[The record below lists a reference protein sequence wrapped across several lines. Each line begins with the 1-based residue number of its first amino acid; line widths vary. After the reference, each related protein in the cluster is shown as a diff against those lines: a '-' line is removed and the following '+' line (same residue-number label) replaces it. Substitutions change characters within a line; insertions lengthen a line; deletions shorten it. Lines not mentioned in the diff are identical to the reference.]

1 MDRNYSGFDILAALA
16 ELEKFG
22 IKLGLEATA
31 RLLAHLGN
39 PHLDLPAVHIAGTN
53 GKGSTG
59 AMLEAILIRAGYKVG
74 YYSSP
79 HLEKVNERFR
89 LNGQPIG
96 DEEFLLWLDRVWAW
110 AGRDYTF
117 FEFLTALAFAWFQS
131 KHRSGELDVA
141 ILETGLGGRFDST
154 NLCAP
159 LLGIITNVALD
170 HQAWLGPTLSKIAWD
185 KGGIIKPGVPLLH
198 GAAPPGRQVLEGIA
212 YACSAPVLALGRDI
226 RLRRREGTFSL
237 VGPGWRLPDLSTNL
251 PGIHQPANAALAAAA
266 ALSLNQYGFK
276 ISPQDVRQGLNQV
289 KWPGRLEKFRL
300 QGIDIWLDGAHN
312 PAAARA
318 LSQSLAR
325 MKTYRPGPLIMVL
338 GIMADKDLPAILKI
352 LLPLAGRVIFSQPRL
367 TRAAPVALLAG
378 QAARLKGPSP
388 PNRDAWLTRAD
399 MGQALQSALELAAR
413 AGDGWVL
420 VSGSLFTVGEA
431 RSWLVA
437 QGAEK

>member
-1 MDRNYSGFDILAALA
+1 MKRSCDILAALA

-59 AMLEAILIRAGYKVG
+59 AMLEAILIQAGYRVG

-89 LNGQPIG
+89 LNGRPI
-96 DEEFLLWLDRVWAW
+96 DDAELVPWLNRIWAL
-110 AGRDYTF
+110 AGREYTF

-131 KHRSGELDVA
+131 KRQSGELDAA

-159 LLGIITNVALD
+159 LLSIITNVALD
-170 HQAWLGPTLSKIAWD
+170 HQACLGATLSKIAWD
-185 KGGIIKPGVPLLH
+185 KGGIIKPGIPLLH

-212 YACSAPVLALGRDI
+212 HACSAPVLALGRDI
-226 RLRRREGTFSL
+226 RLRRREERFSL
-237 VGPGWRLPDLSTNL
+237 FGPGWRLSDLSTNL
-251 PGIHQPANAALAAAA
+251 PGSHQPANAALAAAA
-266 ALSLNQYGFK
+266 ALHLNRYGFK

-312 PAAARA
+312 PAAARV
-318 LSQSLAR
+318 LSRSLAR
-325 MKTYRPGPLIMVL
+325 MQDARPGPLVMVL
-338 GIMADKDLPAILKI
+338 GIMADKDLPARLKT
-352 LLPLAGRVIFSQPRL
+352 LLPLAGRVIFTQPRL
-367 TRAAPVALLAG
+367 ARAASAALLAG
-378 QAARLKGPSP
+378 QAARIKGLAP
-388 PNRDAWLTRAD
+388 PAKEAWLEQAD
-399 MGQALQSALELAAR
+399 MGRALPLALELAAR

-431 RSWLVA
+431 RSWLTA